1 MPAFERAVAL
11 GYRYLETDVHVTADG
26 VLLAFHDAVLDRV
39 TDQMGPPATLTSE
52 EIGQLPSHPSGPI
65 ELREDDLKGI
75 AAAALTTALKCTEF
89 SYNNFRRCCP

>member
-1 MPAFERAVAL
+1 MRKIDVIRAWKDPF
-11 GYRYLETDVHVTADG
+11 YRS
-26 VLLAFHDAVLDRV
+26 
-39 TDQMGPPATLTSE
+39 TLTSE
-52 EIGQLPSHPSGPI
+52 ELGQLPSHPSGPI